1 MSILADRQ
9 YTLNNYKQLEKSGIM
24 LPVTQFSIQYL
35 KPAFF
40 DDQLIVSVK
49 LSKAWLISKS
59 TSCSNSIHSG
69 INLGDLNI
77 QNLITRLSNVDEVI
91 LAIPFTVEGEA
102 TSYFLNDILKKYNV
116 KVSRPA
122 KGLPAGASIEYV
134 DQLTLQ
140 NSIEER
146 TEIDD

>member
-1 MSILADRQ
+1 MSVPLH
-9 YTLNNYKQLEKSGIM
+9 N
-24 LPVTQFSIQYL
+24 
-35 KPAFF
+35 
-40 DDQLIVSVK
+40 LIGYRV
-49 LSKAWLISKS
+49 
-59 TSCSNSIHSG
+59 
-69 INLGDLNI
+69 DLNI

-91 LAIPFTVEGEA
+91 LAIPFSVEGEA
-102 TSYFLNDILKKYNV
+102 TSYFLNDLLKKCNV

-122 KGLPAGASIEYV
+122 KGLPAGVSIEYV